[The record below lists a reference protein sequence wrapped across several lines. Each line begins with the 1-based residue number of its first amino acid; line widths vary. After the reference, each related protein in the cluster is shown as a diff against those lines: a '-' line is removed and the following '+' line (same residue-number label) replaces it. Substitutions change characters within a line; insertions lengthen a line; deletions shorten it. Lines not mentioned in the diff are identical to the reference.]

1 MKKNKGITQT
11 YYCLTRT
18 KKGFD
23 ITDLGGNL
31 LNCDLKI
38 PISVFDDY
46 LDMKAG
52 SKEIVDIITHLEDIQ
67 ETYYFIRNKIDITEF
82 HKVIYIQK

>member
-1 MKKNKGITQT
+1 MKKNKGIIQT

-23 ITDLGGNL
+23 ITDLSGNL
-31 LNCDLKI
+31 LNGNLKI
-38 PISVFDDY
+38 PISVFDHY
-46 LDMKAG
+46 LDMKVG

-67 ETYYFIRNKIDITEF
+67 ETYYFIRNKVGITEF
-82 HKVIYIQK
+82 CKVVYIQK